1 MVSRSL
7 EGDTGKV
14 EAGVVVYIG
23 YVMTLATVVGTVA
36 NSLGKRWCFLVWLCT
51 NAFWCIHNIWIM
63 QYAQALLYAF
73 NFVMAIV
80 GFVKWKKNYMKTGNE
95 RVRVSPLKRYESKY
109 AVCPFYK
116 SEDPMKIYC
125 EGVEDGTSIHLAFF
139 SSSIEKK
146 QYCRRYCQSNYCDCL
161 IAKALFSKYEE

>member
-1 MVSRSL
+1 MQKLWTFKDFSL
-7 EGDTGKV
+7 
-14 EAGVVVYIG
+14 
-23 YVMTLATVVGTVA
+23 A
-36 NSLGKRWCFLVWLCT
+36 N
-51 NAFWCIHNIWIM
+51 INI
-63 QYAQALLYAF
+63 
-73 NFVMAIV
+73 FVMAIV